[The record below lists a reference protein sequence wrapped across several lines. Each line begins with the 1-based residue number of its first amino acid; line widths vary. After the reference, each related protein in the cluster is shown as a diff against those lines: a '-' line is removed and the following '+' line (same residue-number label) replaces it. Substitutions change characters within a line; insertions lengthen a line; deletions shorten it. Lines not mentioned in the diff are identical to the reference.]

1 VVSEYAAFR
10 AAGQVIAAL
19 MHGAPIESAGHDG
32 IVMTWSALAASE
44 RPRSKVLADIA
55 IGLAG
60 IAAEARYGFGSISS
74 SSCVVSWRF
83 DSGQIADFGTVN
95 ALVDDVDPSGDE
107 DVLFLAWCQALDL
120 VADAAVWRAIRTI
133 AGILDCRDM
142 TGTETAQ
149 IAAHA
154 LDAVPIELKK
164 PVRRQSGA

>member
-1 VVSEYAAFR
+1 MVSEYAAFR

-19 MHGAPIESAGHDG
+19 MHGAAIESAGHDG
-32 IVMTWSALAASE
+32 IVMTWSGPP
-44 RPRSKVLADIA
+44 RPRCEGLADIA

-60 IAAEARYGFGSISS
+60 IAAEARYGFGSAKSS
-74 SSCVVSWRF
+74 DCVVSWQF
-83 DSGQIADFGTVN
+83 SASQIADFAIVR

-120 VADAAVWRAIRTI
+120 VAEAAVWRAIRII
-133 AGILDCRDM
+133 AGILDCCDLS
-142 TGTETAQ
+142 GTEAAQ
-149 IAAHA
+149 ITAHA